1 MTRLRHLQLRNL
13 IVKYLAEKGDMTTD
27 QIYEMVLE
35 RGSWAYLAT
44 KIRVSGICT
53 SDPRIEGYTDRIGPA
68 GGLAKKKTWRL
79 RRNWELIQQELD
91 EKESRLGSRWKEKID
106 KRRKKYGRR

>member
-13 IVKYLAEKGDMTTD
+13 VCKYLAERGEMTTD

-35 RGSWAYLAT
+35 RKSWAYLAT
-44 KIRVSGICT
+44 KIRISGICT
-53 SDPRIEGYTDRIGPA
+53 SDPRIEGFVARTGPA
-68 GGLAKKKTWRL
+68 GGLEKKKTWRL
-79 RRNWELIQQELD
+79 RANYEIIQKELD
-91 EKESRLGSRWKEKID
+91 DKEKRLGSRWKEKID